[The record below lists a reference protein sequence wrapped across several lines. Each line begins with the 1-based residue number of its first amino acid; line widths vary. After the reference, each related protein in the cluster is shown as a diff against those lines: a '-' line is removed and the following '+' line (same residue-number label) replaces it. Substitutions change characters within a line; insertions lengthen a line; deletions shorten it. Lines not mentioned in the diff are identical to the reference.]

1 MVYLENETLYCG
13 KRKNMRSVVR
23 ILIFITL
30 AVVVVGCKK
39 ESSEQETAPT
49 DTGVMD
55 LAEIEEAGELICVT
69 LNGPDTYY
77 EYHGRG
83 AGLQYTLAEMFAN
96 DLGLRLRM
104 ETAADTLEM
113 LKMLRDAKADIIAF
127 ELPLKMIKDNGLV
140 AAGARSAKGSWAVN
154 KCSEE
159 LAAALKEW
167 YGTGVRQAADKENTG
182 VTAKKYKR
190 RTDRAVFF
198 SKSSGVVSDYDM
210 LFLRAGRICGW
221 DWKLLASQCYQES
234 GFDPEAVSWAGARG
248 LMQIMPSTAKS
259 VGVEPDDLLN
269 PEVNVTAAAKII
281 KQLEG
286 KLGEIKDPNERK
298 KFVLA
303 AYNGGYGHIDDAM
316 RLARKHG
323 RNPHLWDDV
332 GFFVLHLSEA
342 RYYRDPVVRYG
353 YMIGSE
359 TFNYVNSVM
368 GRWNGYHAVLRNAMP
383 KGSSGVKAEGRPGGG
398 NRFTGHREIVG
409 RDDSL
414 FNIRR

>member
-1 MVYLENETLYCG
+1 
-13 KRKNMRSVVR
+13 MRTVVK
-23 ILIFITL
+23 ILICMIL
-30 AVVVVGCKK
+30 AVVAVGCKK
-39 ESSEQETAPT
+39 EPSGQEAA
-49 DTGVMD
+49 TGETEVMD

-96 DLGLRLRM
+96 GLGLRLRM
-104 ETAADTLEM
+104 ETVADTLEM
-113 LKMLRDAKADIIAF
+113 LKMLREAKADIIAF
-127 ELPLKMIKDNGLV
+127 ELPLKMIRHNGLV
-140 AAGARSAKGSWAVN
+140 AAGVRSEKGSWAVN
-154 KCSEE
+154 KRSEE
-159 LAAALKEW
+159 LATALKKW
-167 YGTGVRQAADKENTG
+167 YGAGVRQAADSKNSG
-182 VTAKKYKR
+182 VTAQKYKK

-198 SKSSGVVSDYDM
+198 SKSMGVVSDYDV

-259 VGVEPDDLLN
+259 VGVEPDDLFN
-269 PEVNVTAAAKII
+269 PEINVTAAAKII

-286 KLGEIKDPNERK
+286 KFGEVRDPNERK

-342 RYYRDPVVRYG
+342 RYYRDPVVIYG

-368 GRWNGYHAVLRNAMP
+368 GRWSGYHTVLRNAMP
-383 KGSSGVKAEGRPGGG
+383 KGSLGVKAESRSGGG
-398 NRFTGHREIVG
+398 NRFTNYREVMG

-414 FNIRR
+414 FNVRR

>member
-1 MVYLENETLYCG
+1 
-13 KRKNMRSVVR
+13 MRTVVK
-23 ILIFITL
+23 ILFFMIL
-30 AVVVVGCKK
+30 AVVTVSCKK
-39 ESSEQETAPT
+39 KPSEHEAAIGETK
-49 DTGVMD
+49 VMD
-55 LAEIEEAGELICVT
+55 LAEIEEVGELICVT

-77 EYHGRG
+77 EYQGRG
-83 AGLQYTLAEMFAN
+83 VGLQYTLAEMFAN
-96 DLGLRLRM
+96 GIGLRLRM
-104 ETAADTLEM
+104 ETVADTLEM
-113 LKMLRDAKADIIAF
+113 FKVLRDAKADIIAF
-127 ELPLKMIKDNGLV
+127 ELPLKMIRHNGFV
-140 AAGARSAKGSWAVN
+140 AAGVRSAKGSWAVS
-154 KCSEE
+154 KRSVE
-159 LAAALKEW
+159 LATALNEW
-167 YGTGVRQAADKENTG
+167 YGAGVRQTADRKSSG
-182 VTAKKYKR
+182 VTAKKYKK

-198 SKSSGVVSDYDM
+198 SKSLGVVSDYDM

-259 VGVEPDDLLN
+259 VGVEPDDLFN
-269 PEVNVTAAAKII
+269 PEINVTAAAKII

-286 KLGEIKDPNERK
+286 KFGEVRDPNERK

-323 RNPHLWDDV
+323 RNPDLWDDV

-353 YMIGSE
+353 YMVGSE

-368 GRWNGYHAVLRNAMP
+368 GRWNGYHTVLRNAMP
-383 KGSSGVKAEGRPGGG
+383 KGSLGIKAESRSDGG
-398 NRFTGHREIVG
+398 NRFTDHREIVG

-414 FNIRR
+414 FNVRR